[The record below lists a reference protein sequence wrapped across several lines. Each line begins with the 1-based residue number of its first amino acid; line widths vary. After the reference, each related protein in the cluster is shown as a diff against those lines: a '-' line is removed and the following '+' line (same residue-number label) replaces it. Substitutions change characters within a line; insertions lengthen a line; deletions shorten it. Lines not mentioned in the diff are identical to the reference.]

1 MTTDPMETVE
11 PKLKKLD
18 TLWWAVAL
26 IWAGVVFGAESLD
39 FLPQVGDAEVW
50 SWIFIGAGLFGL
62 VLNFYS
68 LSADEYQDPTT
79 WDWIWSGGLTLVGA
93 AAFVYLFSKRDRVR
107 YVAMALMGLGMVFFG
122 LELMKNGFSIV
133 KNLPAFEAWFD
144 TFTAET

>member
-26 IWAGVVFGAESLD
+26 IWAGVVFGAESLE
-39 FLPQVGDAEVW
+39 FLPQIGDAEVW
-50 SWIFIGAGLFGL
+50 SWIFLGAGLFGL
-62 VLNFYS
+62 VLNFFS

-93 AAFVYLFSKRDRVR
+93 AAFVAFDFPWWLVLIVLGGAILIS
-107 YVAMALMGLGMVFFG
+107 ALR
-122 LELMKNGFSIV
+122 K
-133 KNLPAFEAWFD
+133 KD
-144 TFTAET
+144 